1 MNQTVEF
8 FTTGDPY
15 LIETVLNA
23 VMMALDAGGLGAG
36 NAIGGAM
43 AIGIL
48 VAAINALTTGEF
60 SLGKLMAAFIVWFT
74 MFGFSMGSAGGTRYD
89 AVITGPN
96 GSTAFVT
103 DLPLGIAMP
112 FYVLGVVG
120 PEMNDVLTT
129 AFSLPKYVPA
139 GNGAD
144 DFVRIPND
152 PYVALMNLRQWTPTD
167 RVSLDPDWDLPQS
180 MVNYVTDCYNAS
192 LVSKGLREDID
203 NKSYHNFWPAIDTD
217 MVPFTTEVYF
227 ELSSPGNAL
236 NSADA
241 PHDKNNPAI
250 VHCDVAHQEIYEKMD
265 SDWVNAAIG
274 DMETSSRVNV
284 EAAVNLT
291 NATVAGSVTA
301 ANLVRSEY
309 ARYIVRRA
317 AAEGKANFSNLE
329 LSMEKAR
336 FRAMQDK
343 NTKGAAEYSY
353 YNENWTIM
361 LQIFEIICYFVTVL
375 IPFLILISGG
385 ALLKILLAW
394 LTLVVWVNTIPI
406 TAVLSRLFV
415 EYYASLAETCLNPT
429 DAQCLNL
436 QTIGGIEASYTTIET
451 ALGMGGTIAQLMPTV
466 TLFLLTGSAYA
477 LMGAA
482 NSAPKATTDTSN
494 INPKFGGVV
503 NGDGTMVNSR
513 GLTATL
519 GAETGA
525 SMTVT
530 NANGTGGSVSVS
542 NNYNRASTSS
552 GTLSQTAAKEVGKSA
567 VEAVGQLRSTS
578 AGITSSTAEQS
589 ETQRQ
594 IQNAAAVSQQL
605 SAQEKTAYGD
615 EQTLA
620 DKYNEI
626 LSSAFAV
633 SAGVEGSVGTGSLLG
648 DFLNAKAYA
657 GMENKEQQSEAYERL
672 SQHLQKIGYSQEDA
686 DQLVRNEQF
695 QETASQM
702 AKTAI
707 ENRDTLS
714 VLNDTSRSSV
724 DQFQESSKRAE
735 AYQKTQGFLESA
747 SSSTEAKLNLEN
759 GDYLGREDDQLKDF
773 IQGVQEYGLITQS
786 EQLGIL
792 TKGLENREDIISE
805 FQQFAKQNDYSS
817 ASISERQDILDTF
830 IDNQKQ
836 QGVDFSGNE
845 KALNKEIDNERDR
858 WEKLVLQNDKDTG
871 GLGSLINPA
880 QQFLMGRTKELED
893 SIVLNGSAEDALEL
907 QKYDDK
913 VDMLTQFMT
922 SPNKADFF
930 TQMSENLSQLAGDLA
945 MVNGE
950 GKVIETN
957 VDSASGAERAT
968 DGTLKQSQA
977 IPEQLDQQYEEQ
989 SGAVSESSAANGV
1002 TPQSQ
1007 EDVSR
1012 AGKEKSAELN
1022 KKFDERYGKAE
1033 RIIED
1038 LENYKPG
1045 DDATYKV
1052 NRGNSY
1058 EDESQNYLDSLPINE
1073 NLELDMRELFSS
1085 VTENS
1090 FGSRLQNGFELMKT
1104 EGQQANEM
1112 TTSDLKDLRLAQAY
1126 TATQTNPQL
1135 SSFNDVLEQ
1144 LKGVSSEVN
1153 DLATAEELSLAS
1165 NSKYFSEEGRI
1176 PLVTDYSD
1184 DLAESGRY
1192 STDFNTT
1199 FDFIMETAK
1208 DFETEGFFS
1217 SGNINA
1223 INAAK
1228 GVYDGELR
1236 KTFDAL
1242 QTDGERKNE
1251 AGRDTQLLAISA
1263 IEMMRNGDSTQKQ
1276 LGENIAYAVKAFDES
1291 GGDYTKFEDTYKKLK
1306 DERFG
1311 KGPLDDAPEV
1321 DQKKK
1326 EAPYDFI
1333 NQSVN
1338 SAEPFPLA
1346 SSADTESTQKGSKD
1360 LSVNQSA
1367 NTEDSVPTTSE
1378 SGNAGQT
1385 SQAGSGTG
1393 DKELSV
1399 NQTGNSEDGVPT
1411 TSEGGNVGLTTQP
1424 ESVAGDKE
1432 LSVNQSGNSEDS
1444 VPTASE
1450 GGNAGQTTQSESVAG
1465 DKELSV
1471 NQSGN
1476 SEDGVLTTSE
1486 GGNAGQTTQPESVA
1500 GDKELSVNQTGNSE
1514 DGVPTTSEAG
1524 NAGPT
1529 TQPENVAGD
1538 KELSVNQSG
1547 NSEDGVPT
1555 TSEGGNVGLTTQ
1567 TESESAGEKELTSR
1581 VSTDEGN
1588 NQTSDTTPAS
1598 ETSVQQQT
1606 DFFANT
1612 FVSSKTGSNDNGKA

>member
-112 FYVLGVVG
+112 FYVLGIVG

-129 AFSLPKYVPA
+129 AFALPKYVPA

-180 MVNYVTDCYNAS
+180 MVNYVADCYNAH
-192 LVSKGLREDID
+192 LVSKGLKEEID
-203 NKSYHNFWPAIDTD
+203 NKSYHNFWPAIDTGRI
-217 MVPFTTEVYF
+217 PFTTEVYF

-236 NSADA
+236 NSGDA
-241 PHDKNNPAI
+241 PHDKTNPAI
-250 VHCDVAHQEIYEKMD
+250 VHCDIAHQEIYEKMD

-343 NTKGAAEYSY
+343 NTKGAADYSY

-530 NANGTGGSVSVS
+530 NANGTGGYVSVS

-594 IQNAAAVSQQL
+594 IQNASAISQQL

-747 SSSTEAKLNLEN
+747 STSTKAELNLEN
-759 GDYLGREDDQLKDF
+759 GDYLQREDDQLVDF

-792 TKGLENREDIISE
+792 TKGLDNREDIISE

-817 ASISERQDILDTF
+817 AGISERQDILDTF

-836 QGVDFSGNE
+836 QGVDFSRGE
-845 KALNKEIDNERDR
+845 KALNAEFDNARDR
-858 WEKLVLQNDKDTG
+858 WAKLVQQNDEDTG
-871 GLGSLINPA
+871 GLGSLLNPA
-880 QQFLMGRTKELED
+880 QQFLMDRTRELED

-957 VDSASGAERAT
+957 VDSASGTERAA
-968 DGTLKQSQA
+968 DGTLQQSQA

-989 SGAVSESSAANGV
+989 AGAVSESSAANGV

-1012 AGKEKSAELN
+1012 AGEEKSAELN
-1022 KKFDERYGKAE
+1022 KMFDERYGKAD

-1058 EDESQNYLDSLPINE
+1058 EDETQNYLDSLPINE

-1090 FGSRLQNGFELMKT
+1090 FGSRLRNGFELMRT

-1176 PLVTDYSD
+1176 PLVTTYSD

-1199 FDFIMETAK
+1199 FDFIIETAK
-1208 DFETEGFFS
+1208 DVETEGFFS

-1242 QTDGERKNE
+1242 QTEGERKNE

-1276 LGENIAYAVKAFDES
+1276 LGENIGYAVRAFDES
-1291 GGDYTKFEDTYKKLK
+1291 GGDYSKFVDIYNNSK

-1311 KGPLDDAPEV
+1311 KGPLDDAPEI

-1326 EAPYDFI
+1326 EAPYDFTS
-1333 NQSVN
+1333 QGVN

-1346 SSADTESTQKGSKD
+1346 PNADTESTQKGSKD
-1360 LSVNQSA
+1360 LSVNQSG
-1367 NTEDSVPTTSE
+1367 NTEGSVPSSTV
-1378 SGNAGQT
+1378 SGNAGPT
-1385 SQAGSGTG
+1385 SPPESVAG
-1393 DKELSV
+1393 DKQLSV
-1399 NQTGNSEDGVPT
+1399 NQSGNSEDGVPT
-1411 TSEGGNVGLTTQP
+1411 TTEGGKVGQTSQAG
-1424 ESVAGDKE
+1424 SVAGEKELSVNQLGNSEDGVPTTTEGGEVGQTSQSGSGTGDKE
-1432 LSVNQSGNSEDS
+1432 LSVNQSGNSENG
-1444 VPTASE
+1444 VPTTTE
-1450 GGNAGQTTQSESVAG
+1450 GGDVGQTSQTESVAG
-1465 DKELSV
+1465 E
-1471 NQSGN
+1471 
-1476 SEDGVLTTSE
+1476 
-1486 GGNAGQTTQPESVA
+1486 
-1500 GDKELSVNQTGNSE
+1500 
-1514 DGVPTTSEAG
+1514 
-1524 NAGPT
+1524 
-1529 TQPENVAGD
+1529 

-1555 TSEGGNVGLTTQ
+1555 TSEGGNVGQTTQ

-1581 VSTDEGN
+1581 STTDEVS
-1588 NQTSDTTPAS
+1588 NQTGDISPAS

>member
-15 LIETVLNA
+15 LIEAVLNA

-60 SLGKLMAAFIVWFT
+60 SFNKLIAAFVVWFA
-74 MFGFSMGSAGGTRYD
+74 MFGFSMGTTAGTRYD

-112 FYVLGVVG
+112 FYVLGIVG

-129 AFSLPKYVPA
+129 AFALPKYVPA
-139 GNGAD
+139 GDGSPD
-144 DFVRIPND
+144 SVRIPSD
-152 PYVALMNLRQWTPTD
+152 PYVALMKLRQWTPTQQTLQND
-167 RVSLDPDWDLPQS
+167 RDDLAAS
-180 MVNYVTDCYNAS
+180 MVNYVRDCYNAY
-192 LVSKGLREDID
+192 LVSQGRKEEID
-203 NKSYHNFWPAIDTD
+203 SKSFHNFWPSIDTGPI
-217 MVPFTTEVYF
+217 PFTTEVYF
-227 ELSSPGNAL
+227 ELSSAGQAL
-236 NSADA
+236 NSGDA
-241 PHDKNNPAI
+241 PHSKEEPAQ
-250 VHCDVAHQEIYEKMD
+250 VHCDIAHAEIEAQMD
-265 SDWVNAAIG
+265 SDWVDTAIG
-274 DMETSSRVNV
+274 DMTISGRVNID
-284 EAAVNLT
+284 AAVSLT

-301 ANLVRSEY
+301 ANLVRSEF
-309 ARYIVRRA
+309 ARYVVRRA
-317 AAEGKANFSNLE
+317 ASEGTTTFSNLE

-343 NTKGAAEYSY
+343 NTKGAADYSY

-503 NGDGTMVNSR
+503 NGDGTMVTSR

-578 AGITSSTAEQS
+578 AGITTSTAEQS

-594 IQNAAAVSQQL
+594 IQNASAVSQQL

-672 SQHLQKIGYSQEDA
+672 SQHLQKIGYSKEDA

-747 SSSTEAKLNLEN
+747 SSSSEAKLNLEN
-759 GDYLGREDDQLKDF
+759 GDYLQRKDDQLDDF

-792 TKGLENREDIISE
+792 TKGLDNREDIISE

-836 QGVDFSGNE
+836 QGVDFSRGE
-845 KALNKEIDNERDR
+845 KALNAEIDNERDR
-858 WEKLVLQNDKDTG
+858 WAKLVQQNDEDTG
-871 GLGSLINPA
+871 GLGSLLNPA
-880 QQFLMGRTKELED
+880 QQFLMDRTRELED

-957 VDSASGAERAT
+957 VDSASGAERAA
-968 DGTLKQSQA
+968 DGTLQQSQA

-989 SGAVSESSAANGV
+989 AGAVSESSAANGV

-1012 AGKEKSAELN
+1012 AGEEKSAELN
-1022 KKFDERYGKAE
+1022 KKFDERYGKAD

-1058 EDESQNYLDSLPINE
+1058 EDETQNYLDSLPINE

-1090 FGSRLQNGFELMKT
+1090 FGSRLRNGFELMRT

-1176 PLVTDYSD
+1176 PLVTTYSD

-1208 DFETEGFFS
+1208 DVETEGFFS

-1276 LGENIAYAVKAFDES
+1276 LGENIGYAVRAFDES
-1291 GGDYTKFEDTYKKLK
+1291 GGDYSKFVDIYNNSK

-1326 EAPYDFI
+1326 EAPYDFTS
-1333 NQSVN
+1333 QGVN

-1346 SSADTESTQKGSKD
+1346 PNADTESTQKGSKD
-1360 LSVNQSA
+1360 LSVNQSS

-1378 SGNAGQT
+1378 
-1385 SQAGSGTG
+1385 
-1393 DKELSV
+1393 
-1399 NQTGNSEDGVPT
+1399 
-1411 TSEGGNVGLTTQP
+1411 
-1424 ESVAGDKE
+1424 
-1432 LSVNQSGNSEDS
+1432 
-1444 VPTASE
+1444 
-1450 GGNAGQTTQSESVAG
+1450 GGNAGLSTQSES
-1465 DKELSV
+1465 
-1471 NQSGN
+1471 
-1476 SEDGVLTTSE
+1476 
-1486 GGNAGQTTQPESVA
+1486 
-1500 GDKELSVNQTGNSE
+1500 
-1514 DGVPTTSEAG
+1514 
-1524 NAGPT
+1524 
-1529 TQPENVAGD
+1529 VAGD

-1555 TSEGGNVGLTTQ
+1555 TSEGGNAGLTTQ

-1598 ETSVQQQT
+1598 ETSEQQQT

>member
-112 FYVLGVVG
+112 FYVLGIVG

-129 AFSLPKYVPA
+129 AFALPKYVPA

-180 MVNYVTDCYNAS
+180 MVNYVADCYNAH
-192 LVSKGLREDID
+192 LVSKGLKEEID
-203 NKSYHNFWPAIDTD
+203 NKSYHNFWPAIDTGRI
-217 MVPFTTEVYF
+217 PFTTEVYF

-236 NSADA
+236 NSGDA
-241 PHDKNNPAI
+241 PHDKTNPAI
-250 VHCDVAHQEIYEKMD
+250 VHCDIAHQEIYEKMD

-343 NTKGAAEYSY
+343 NTKGAADYSY

-594 IQNAAAVSQQL
+594 IQNASAISQQL

-747 SSSTEAKLNLEN
+747 STSTKAELNLEN
-759 GDYLGREDDQLKDF
+759 GDYLQREDDQLVDF

-792 TKGLENREDIISE
+792 TKGLDNREDIISE

-817 ASISERQDILDTF
+817 AGISERQDILDTF

-836 QGVDFSGNE
+836 QGVDFSRGE
-845 KALNKEIDNERDR
+845 KALNAEFDNARDR
-858 WEKLVLQNDKDTG
+858 WAKLVQQNDEDTG
-871 GLGSLINPA
+871 GLGSLLNPA
-880 QQFLMGRTKELED
+880 QQFLMDRTRELED

-957 VDSASGAERAT
+957 VDSASGTERAA
-968 DGTLKQSQA
+968 DGTLQQSQA

-989 SGAVSESSAANGV
+989 AGAVSESSAANGV

-1012 AGKEKSAELN
+1012 AGEEKSAELN
-1022 KKFDERYGKAE
+1022 KMFDERYGKAD

-1058 EDESQNYLDSLPINE
+1058 EDETQNYLDSLPINE

-1090 FGSRLQNGFELMKT
+1090 FGSRLRNGFELMRT

-1176 PLVTDYSD
+1176 PLVTTYSD

-1199 FDFIMETAK
+1199 FDFIIETAK
-1208 DFETEGFFS
+1208 DVETEGFFS

-1242 QTDGERKNE
+1242 QTEGERKNE

-1276 LGENIAYAVKAFDES
+1276 LGENIGYAVRAFDES
-1291 GGDYTKFEDTYKKLK
+1291 GGDYSKFVDIYNNSK

-1311 KGPLDDAPEV
+1311 KGPLDDAPEI

-1326 EAPYDFI
+1326 EAPYDFTS
-1333 NQSVN
+1333 QGVN

-1346 SSADTESTQKGSKD
+1346 PNADTESTQKGSKD
-1360 LSVNQSA
+1360 LSVNQSG
-1367 NTEDSVPTTSE
+1367 NTEGSVPSSTV
-1378 SGNAGQT
+1378 SGNAGPT
-1385 SQAGSGTG
+1385 SPPESVAG
-1393 DKELSV
+1393 DKQLSV
-1399 NQTGNSEDGVPT
+1399 NQSGNSEDGVPT
-1411 TSEGGNVGLTTQP
+1411 TTEGGKVGQTSQAG
-1424 ESVAGDKE
+1424 SVAGEKELSVNQLGNSEDGVPTTTEGGEVGQTSQSGSGTGDKE
-1432 LSVNQSGNSEDS
+1432 LSVNQSGNSENG
-1444 VPTASE
+1444 VPTTTE
-1450 GGNAGQTTQSESVAG
+1450 GGDVGQTSQTESVAG
-1465 DKELSV
+1465 E
-1471 NQSGN
+1471 
-1476 SEDGVLTTSE
+1476 
-1486 GGNAGQTTQPESVA
+1486 
-1500 GDKELSVNQTGNSE
+1500 
-1514 DGVPTTSEAG
+1514 
-1524 NAGPT
+1524 
-1529 TQPENVAGD
+1529 

-1555 TSEGGNVGLTTQ
+1555 TSEGGNVGQTTQ

-1581 VSTDEGN
+1581 STTDEVS
-1588 NQTSDTTPAS
+1588 NQTGDISPAS